1 MRWAGPGLLT
11 ALWPTSATVLREAST
26 LAGATCLL
34 LRCRPGGAFV
44 SHPAVSVSRL
54 AAVRALCGASRA
66 LLYTFDH
73 AYSSADR
80 SRGRFHAGRRR
91 RRSGASQR
99 LLRMDG
105 DHHGSIGADG
115 VGFMVFLDTIF
126 PPIPSEIVLPLA
138 GFTSSQ
144 GQMSIA

>member
-44 SHPAVSVSRL
+44 SHPEVSVSRL
-54 AAVRALCGASRA
+54 AAVSALCVASRA

-73 AYSSADR
+73 ADNSADR
-80 SRGRFHAGRRR
+80 SRARFHAGRRR

-99 LLRMDG
+99 LLRLDG
-105 DHHGSIGADG
+105 DHHGRTRADRRRVHGLPRQRLSAHPQRTRPALGRLHLEPGAD
-115 VGFMVFLDTIF
+115 
-126 PPIPSEIVLPLA
+126 
-138 GFTSSQ
+138 
-144 GQMSIA
+144 